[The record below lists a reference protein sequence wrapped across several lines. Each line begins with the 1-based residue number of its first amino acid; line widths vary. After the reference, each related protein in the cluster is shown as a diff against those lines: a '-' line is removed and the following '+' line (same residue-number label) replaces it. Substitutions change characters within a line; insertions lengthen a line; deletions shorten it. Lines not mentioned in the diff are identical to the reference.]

1 MNIINNKDNEDYK
14 LYKEEDAQIDAK
26 FAEITKVFNE
36 NKTKKMMYERVKNNI
51 HDIEYYGALAPEYWT
66 KCFQNNDKY
75 K

>member
-51 HDIEYYGALAPEYWT
+51 YDIEYYGALAPEY
-66 KCFQNNDKY
+66 
-75 K
+75 